1 MTTKNTMHE
10 RYIQKIFNKTS
21 RTLMASGGNEPV
33 ADGGGGDHSVF
44 AAVFLNAL
52 KSADQKFFT
61 AEDLFFNFIKE
72 PVVGRAAQTPEYST
86 IRNSGHDGG
95 DFVFYNG
102 KYLNNSSAINIPS
115 NDSTPI
121 PSFSISENIEFDSNN
136 ASHPLNN

>member
-1 MTTKNTMHE
+1 
-10 RYIQKIFNKTS
+10 
-21 RTLMASGGNEPV
+21 MASGGNEPV

-95 DFVFYNG
+95 DFVFYNSQ
-102 KYLNNSSAINIPS
+102 KIESNIAINIPS
-115 NDSTPI
+115 KDPNPA
-121 PSFSISENIEFDSNN
+121 PSFSITENIEF
-136 ASHPLNN
+136 